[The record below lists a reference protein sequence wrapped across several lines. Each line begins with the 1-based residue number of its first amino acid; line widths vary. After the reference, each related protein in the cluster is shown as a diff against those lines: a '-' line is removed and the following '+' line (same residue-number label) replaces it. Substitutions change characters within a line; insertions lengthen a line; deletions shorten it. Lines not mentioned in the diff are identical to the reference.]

1 VGLAVEPDAKNWEVF
16 VSNELKIFGGTA
28 NAALTNEICEF
39 LDCELGKS
47 SLTRFSDGEIYFQ
60 ILENVRGADC
70 FILQPTCPPVDSNL
84 IELCLMIDAFKRA
97 SARRITAVIPYFGY
111 ARQDR
116 KDKPRVP
123 ISSKLVSDLL
133 VASGT
138 DRLLTMDLHAPQIQ
152 GFFSIPV
159 DHLFAAPVL
168 VEHFQK
174 LNLPNLT
181 VVSPDAGGVERA
193 RAFSKRLN
201 ADLAMVN
208 KRRIEANVAQVMNV
222 IGDVR
227 NRTCLVVDDII
238 DTAGTLVKNVEA
250 LLKAG
255 ATKVY
260 ACCTHPVLSGP
271 AVERIQNSDLG
282 EVIVTNTIPLHAA
295 AKQCKK
301 ISVLSVGKLL
311 AQAIQAIH
319 EETSVSGLFI

>member
-1 VGLAVEPDAKNWEVF
+1 M
-16 VSNELKIFGGTA
+16 SNELKIFGGTA
-28 NAALTNEICEF
+28 NTALTNEICEY

-47 SLTRFSDGEIYFQ
+47 SVTRFSDGEIYFQ
-60 ILENVRGADC
+60 ILENVRGADV
-70 FILQPTCPPVDSNL
+70 FIVQPTCPPVDSNL
-84 IELCLMIDAFKRA
+84 IELFLMIDAFKRA
-97 SARRITAVIPYFGY
+97 SAKRITAVLPYFGY

-123 ISSKLVSDLL
+123 ISSKVVSDLL

-152 GFFSIPV
+152 GFFS
-159 DHLFAAPVL
+159 L

-174 LNLPNLT
+174 LNLTNLT

-193 RAFSKRLN
+193 RAFAKRLN
-201 ADLAMVN
+201 AELAMVN

-222 IGDVR
+222 IGDVKGQ
-227 NRTCLVVDDII
+227 TCLIADDII
-238 DTAGTLVKNVEA
+238 DTAGTLVKTAEA
-250 LLKAG
+250 LLNNG

-271 AVERIQNSDLG
+271 AVERIQNSDLI
-282 EVIVTNTIPLHAA
+282 EIVVTNTIPLHNDAR
-295 AKQCKK
+295 KCRK

-311 AQAIQAIH
+311 AQAVQSIH
-319 EETSVSGLFI
+319 EETSVSVLFI

>member
-1 VGLAVEPDAKNWEVF
+1 M
-16 VSNELKIFGGTA
+16 SNELKIFGGTA
-28 NAALTNEICEF
+28 NTALTNEICEY

-47 SLTRFSDGEIYFQ
+47 SVTRFSDGEIYFQ
-60 ILENVRGADC
+60 ILENVRGADV
-70 FILQPTCPPVDSNL
+70 FIVQPSCPPVDSNL
-84 IELCLMIDAFKRA
+84 IELFLMIDAFKRA
-97 SARRITAVIPYFGY
+97 SARRITAVLPYFGY

-123 ISSKLVSDLL
+123 ISSKVISDLL
-133 VASGT
+133 VASGA
-138 DRLLTMDLHAPQIQ
+138 DRILSMDLHAPQIQ

-193 RAFSKRLN
+193 RAFAKRLH
-201 ADLAMVN
+201 AELAMVN

-222 IGDVR
+222 IGDVKGQ
-227 NRTCLVVDDII
+227 TCLVVDDII
-238 DTAGTLVKNVEA
+238 DTAGTLVKTVEA
-250 LLKAG
+250 LLKEG

-271 AVERIQNSDLG
+271 AVERIHESGLL
-282 EVIVTNTIPLHAA
+282 EVVVTNTIPLHSD
-295 AKQCKK
+295 AKKCKK

-311 AQAIQAIH
+311 AQAVQSIH
-319 EETSVSGLFI
+319 DETSVSVLFI

>member
-1 VGLAVEPDAKNWEVF
+1 VF

-60 ILENVRGADC
+60 ILENVRGADV

-227 NRTCLVVDDII
+227 NRMCLVVDDII

-311 AQAIQAIH
+311 AQAIQSIH
-319 EETSVSGLFI
+319 EETSVSVLFI

>member
-1 VGLAVEPDAKNWEVF
+1 M
-16 VSNELKIFGGTA
+16 SNELKIFGGTA

-60 ILENVRGADC
+60 ILENVRGADV
-70 FILQPTCPPVDSNL
+70 FIIQPTCPPVDSNL

-138 DRLLTMDLHAPQIQ
+138 DRLLMMDLHAPQIQ

-193 RAFSKRLN
+193 RAFAKRLN

-222 IGDVR
+222 IGDVK

-238 DTAGTLVKNVEA
+238 DTAGTLVKNAEA

-260 ACCTHPVLSGP
+260 ASCTHPVLSGP
-271 AVERIQNSDLG
+271 AVERIQSSELI
-282 EVIVTNTIPLHAA
+282 EVIVTNTIPLHTA

-311 AQAIQAIH
+311 AQAIQSIH
-319 EETSVSGLFI
+319 EETSVSVLFI